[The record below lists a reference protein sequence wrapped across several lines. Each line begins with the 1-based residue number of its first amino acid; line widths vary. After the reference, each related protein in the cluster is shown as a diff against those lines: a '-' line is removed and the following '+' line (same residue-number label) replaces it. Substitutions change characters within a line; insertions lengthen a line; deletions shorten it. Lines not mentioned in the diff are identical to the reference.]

1 MSSLSAQIP
10 GLFQNAFQSSL
21 LTSASRSSLD
31 TLGSMANSFG
41 VVGGSLGGGG
51 LTGGGL
57 TGGGLFGGGGLTTA
71 GSSAVSGIND
81 FVSQIMYTSQLRK
94 LGLLPSGSNSFGGFG
109 GGFSSFGGGFGGFG
123 QAAVSPEQQ
132 MLGQLMTLFTMLQ
145 AAMGGQAV
153 AQPQTF
159 VQPQAFVQQP
169 QVFSQAAINPFQST
183 LTGGAGTA
191 LGSGFSTGSG
201 LGGGLLGSGLGSG
214 LGSALGSFV
223 QPAVNIFSSVADNF
237 SRIDNAIG
245 SALGGIL
252 STLPLA
258 KL

>member
-21 LTSASRSSLD
+21 LTSASRSSID
-31 TLGSMANSFG
+31 TLGSLANSFG
-41 VVGGSLGGGG
+41 VVGGNLGGGSPMS
-51 LTGGGL
+51 
-57 TGGGLFGGGGLTTA
+57 GGLFGGGGLTTA

-94 LGLLPSGSNSFGGFG
+94 LGLLPPTGNSFNG
-109 GGFSSFGGGFGGFG
+109 FGGGFGGLGGFG
-123 QAAVSPEQQ
+123 GAAVSPEQQ
-132 MLGQLMTLFTMLQ
+132 MLGQLMTLFSMLQ
-145 AAMGGQAV
+145 AAMGGQTV
-153 AQPQTF
+153 A
-159 VQPQAFVQQP
+159 QPQAFVQPQTFAQP
-169 QVFSQAAINPFQST
+169 QLFTQAPVNPFQST

-191 LGSGFSTGSG
+191 LGGGFPTGGG
-201 LGGGLLGSGLGSG
+201 LGGGLLGGGLGG
-214 LGSALGSFV
+214 AIGAFM
-223 QPAVNIFSSVADNF
+223 QPAANIFSTVADNF

-252 STLPLA
+252 NTLPLA